1 MKALRITLASITAS
15 LAFVLLVGCSS
26 LGSVLGGSN
35 NPSYPTGSTNQISDI
50 QGTVNNV
57 DTRTG
62 RIDLSS
68 SSVNGQRSSQTNWSI
83 YFDSRTRVQYG
94 NQTYSAANLQRGDSV
109 DARVYDNGNGQ
120 YLADTIS
127 VLGGNGNAS
136 SYPSGNYPNS
146 QVSNIQGTV
155 TNVDTQAQRI
165 DINVSYSNGLRSTQ
179 NNNYSIYYDSRT
191 RVLYQNRAYVPNDL
205 ERGDQIDV
213 RVYNNGN
220 GQTLADTITV
230 TRNVRQ

>member
-1 MKALRITLASITAS
+1 MKTQRILFASVTILALA
-15 LAFVLLVGCSS
+15 VLTGCSG

-35 NPSYPTGSTNQISDI
+35 YPNYPPGNTAQVSDI

-57 DTRTG
+57 DTRAG

-68 SSVNGQRSSQTNWSI
+68 SSVNGQRSGQNNWSI
-83 YFDSRTRVQYG
+83 YYDSRTRVQYG
-94 NQTYSAANLQRGDSV
+94 NQTYSVANLQRGDSV
-109 DARVYDNGNGQ
+109 DAHVYDNGNGQ

-136 SYPSGNYPNS
+136 SYPSGNYPS
-146 QVSNIQGTV
+146 TQVSNIQGTV
-155 TNVDTQAQRI
+155 NNVDSQAQRI
-165 DINVSYSNGLRSTQ
+165 DINVTYSNGLRNSQ

-191 RVLYQNRAYVPNDL
+191 RVLYQNRAYVPTDL

-220 GQTLADTITV
+220 GQSLADTITV

>member
-15 LAFVLLVGCSS
+15 LALILLVGCAG

-35 NPSYPTGSTNQISDI
+35 YPTTTTTSQVSDI

-57 DTRTG
+57 DTRNG

-68 SSVNGQRSSQTNWSI
+68 SYVNGQRSSQTNWSI
-83 YFDSRTRVQYG
+83 YYDSRTRVQYG
-94 NQTYSAANLQRGDSV
+94 NQTYSIANLQRGDSV

-127 VLGGNGNAS
+127 VLGGSGNAS
-136 SYPSGNYPNS
+136 SYPSGNYPSN
-146 QVSNIQGTV
+146 QVSDIQGTV
-155 TNVDTQAQRI
+155 SYVDTQAQRI
-165 DINVSYSNGLRSTQ
+165 DLNAAYGSGLRNTQ

-191 RVLYQNRAYVPNDL
+191 QVLYQNRSYVPTDL
-205 ERGDQIDV
+205 ERGDQVDV

-220 GQTLADTITV
+220 GQLLADTITV

>member
-1 MKALRITLASITAS
+1 MKPLRFTLASITAA
-15 LAFVLLVGCSS
+15 LALVLLVGCSG

-35 NPSYPTGSTNQISDI
+35 YPTTTTTPTNQVSDI

-57 DTRTG
+57 DTRAG

-68 SSVNGQRSSQTNWSI
+68 SYVNGQRSSQTNWSI
-83 YFDSRTRVQYG
+83 YYDSRTRVQYG
-94 NQTYSAANLQRGDSV
+94 NQTYSVANLQRGDSV

-127 VLGGNGNAS
+127 VLGGSGNAS
-136 SYPSGNYPNS
+136 SYPSGNSSS
-146 QVSNIQGTV
+146 QVSDIQGTV
-155 TNVDTQAQRI
+155 SNVDTQAQRI
-165 DINVSYSNGLRSTQ
+165 DINVTYSNGLRTNQ
-179 NNNYSIYYDSRT
+179 NNNYSVYYDSRT
-191 RVLYQNRAYVPNDL
+191 RVMYQNKSYVPTDL

-213 RVYNNGN
+213 HVYNNNN
-220 GQTLADTITV
+220 GQLLADTITV

>member
-15 LAFVLLVGCSS
+15 LALILLVGCAG

-35 NPSYPTGSTNQISDI
+35 YPTTTTPTNQISDI

-57 DTRTG
+57 DTRNA

-68 SSVNGQRSSQTNWSI
+68 SYVNGQRSSQTNWSI
-83 YFDSRTRVQYG
+83 YYDSRTRVQNG
-94 NQTYSAANLQRGDSV
+94 NQTYSIANLQRGDSV

-127 VLGGNGNAS
+127 VLGGSGNAS

-146 QVSNIQGTV
+146 QVSQIQGTV
-155 TNVDTQAQRI
+155 SYVDPTAQRI
-165 DINVSYSNGLRSTQ
+165 DLNAAYGNGLRTTQ
-179 NNNYSIYYDSRT
+179 NNSTSIYYDSRT
-191 RVLYQNRAYVPNDL
+191 RVMYQNRSYVPTDL

-213 RVYNNGN
+213 HVYNNNN
-220 GQTLADTITV
+220 GQLLADTITV

>member
-15 LAFVLLVGCSS
+15 LALVLLVGCAG

-35 NPSYPTGSTNQISDI
+35 YPTTTTPTNQVSDI

-57 DTRTG
+57 DTRAG

-68 SSVNGQRSSQTNWSI
+68 SYVNGQRSSQTNWSI
-83 YFDSRTRVQYG
+83 YYDSRTRVQYG
-94 NQTYSAANLQRGDSV
+94 NQTYSVANLQRGDSV

-136 SYPSGNYPNS
+136 SYPSGNSSS
-146 QVSNIQGTV
+146 QVSDIQGTV
-155 TNVDTQAQRI
+155 SNVDTQAQRI
-165 DINVSYSNGLRSTQ
+165 DINVTYSNGLRNTQ
-179 NNNYSIYYDSRT
+179 NNNYSVYYDSRT
-191 RVLYQNRAYVPNDL
+191 RVMYQNKSYVPTDL

-213 RVYNNGN
+213 HVYNNNN
-220 GQTLADTITV
+220 GQLLADTITV

>member
-15 LAFVLLVGCSS
+15 LALVLLVGCAG

-35 NPSYPTGSTNQISDI
+35 YPTTTPTTNQVSDI

-57 DTRTG
+57 DTRAG

-68 SSVNGQRSSQTNWSI
+68 SSVNGQRSGQSNWSI
-83 YFDSRTRVQYG
+83 YYDSRTRVQYG
-94 NQTYSAANLQRGDSV
+94 NQTYSVANLQRGDSV

-136 SYPSGNYPNS
+136 SYPSGNSPSS

-155 TNVDTQAQRI
+155 NNVDTQAQRI
-165 DINVSYSNGLRSTQ
+165 DINVTYSNGLRNTQ
-179 NNNYSIYYDSRT
+179 NNNYSVYYDSRT
-191 RVLYQNRAYVPNDL
+191 RVLYQNRAYAPTDL

-220 GQTLADTITV
+220 GQSLADTITV